1 MKKSTQ
7 LRQLL
12 ERNEVLVCPGVYD
25 AFTAKIV
32 EKAGFSAAYMT
43 GYGVSVAS
51 LGMPD
56 VGLATMTEMHDVARR
71 IVNATTI
78 PIIADSDTG
87 YGNAVNVI
95 RAVRGYIQ
103 TGVAAIHLEDQVM
116 PKRCGHVEG
125 KMVVPLEEAAGK
137 IRAAHE
143 TRLEEDPDFVL
154 IARTDALGA
163 AGGSIDEAILRCN
176 AFAAAGADLVFVD
189 GVRTQEQ
196 LERIARE
203 TSRPLLYNNGGIS
216 PIVDLDELQRLGV
229 AVSIFPG
236 LALRTIGEA
245 WWNFLIDFKEH
256 GVQAQHDQ
264 LLRMEDHP
272 LRDLHAFSG
281 IRDMRELE
289 ERYLPAEEIALRYES
304 GPK

>member
-12 ERNEVLVCPGVYD
+12 ERNEVLACPGVYD

-163 AGGSIDEAILRCN
+163 AGGGIEEAILRCN
-176 AFAAAGADLVFVD
+176 AFADAGADLVFVD
-189 GVRTQEQ
+189 GVRTREQ
-196 LERIARE
+196 LERIAGE

-236 LALRTIGEA
+236 LALRTVGEA
-245 WWNFLIDFKEH
+245 WWNFLADFKEH

>member
-12 ERNEVLVCPGVYD
+12 ERNEVLACPGVYD

-71 IVNATTI
+71 IVNVTAI

-163 AGGSIDEAILRCN
+163 AGGGIDEAILRCN
-176 AFAAAGADLVFVD
+176 AFADAGADLVFVD
-189 GVRTQEQ
+189 GVRTREQ
-196 LERIARE
+196 LERIAGE

-216 PIVDLDELQRLGV
+216 PIVELDELQRLGV

-236 LALRTIGEA
+236 LALRTVGEA
-245 WWNFLIDFKEH
+245 WWNFLADFKEH

>member
-25 AFTAKIV
+25 AFTVKIV

-71 IVNATTI
+71 IVNATAI

-176 AFAAAGADLVFVD
+176 AFADAGADLVFVD
-189 GVRTQEQ
+189 GVRTTEQ
-196 LERIARE
+196 LERIAQE

-245 WWNFLIDFKEH
+245 WWNFLADFKEH

-281 IRDMRELE
+281 LRDMRELE

>member
-12 ERNEVLVCPGVYD
+12 ERNEVLACPGVYD

-71 IVNATTI
+71 IVNATAI

-176 AFAAAGADLVFVD
+176 AFADAGADLVFVD
-189 GVRTQEQ
+189 GVRTREQ
-196 LERIARE
+196 LERIAQE

-216 PIVDLDELQRLGV
+216 PIVELDELDRLGV

-245 WWNFLIDFKEH
+245 WWNFLIDFREH

>member
-25 AFTAKIV
+25 AFTVKIV

-71 IVNATTI
+71 IVNATAI

-176 AFAAAGADLVFVD
+176 AFADAGADLVFVD
-189 GVRTQEQ
+189 GVRTTEQ
-196 LERIARE
+196 LERIAQE

-245 WWNFLIDFKEH
+245 WWNFLADFKEH

-281 IRDMRELE
+281 LRDMRELE
-289 ERYLPAEEIALRYES
+289 ERYLPADEIALRYES